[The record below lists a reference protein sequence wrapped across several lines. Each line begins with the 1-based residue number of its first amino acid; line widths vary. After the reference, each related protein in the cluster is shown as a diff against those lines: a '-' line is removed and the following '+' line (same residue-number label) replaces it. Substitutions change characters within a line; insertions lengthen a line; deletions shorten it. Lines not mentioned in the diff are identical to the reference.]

1 MKRVPSLPFATL
13 PMPSLAALALI
24 SAAATAQEAEDPAA
38 EMTDEITV
46 TAQRIEE
53 SLQDVPISVIA
64 VSGEELERQA
74 ILDVQALAEAA
85 PGVVVSNQS
94 SSTGEVSLVIRGIGS
109 NTFGLG
115 TESTV
120 GYYIDGAYLPRPQG
134 FVNPFLDLERVEILR
149 GPQGTLWGRN
159 STGGAINLVTR
170 APEGQFKGR
179 LFASASDYAAHGSAS
194 GRRYG
199 LSLTGPLTEKVWAR
213 ASGSATTI
221 EDATWNDH
229 LGQRS
234 DANDGLS
241 FRTGLTFL
249 PSDTL
254 TFTLRADRTDD
265 DSHGA
270 FHLKPGDVSQYSLV
284 GTLSRFYGFENPLD
298 AHRIAANIAPLN
310 PYEENGYSLHVD
322 KVLGGGTANLT
333 SISSWRDFAS
343 SRRADVDAMPLDFVE
358 NVGAYE
364 SEWWSQEFQVSG
376 DRDRAR
382 WIAGLYAF
390 GEEGQAGTDTLT
402 DPALFGVWLFANN
415 PAIFLF
421 NPADFCSL
429 GIFAPPTLCGPAY
442 YGALAP
448 FLGLPLPG
456 TVSSGNVFDTVL
468 DSSSWAGYG
477 QVDWRLGERTTLT
490 TGLRYTSD
498 TKEHSQTTID
508 FVTLQPTTLALEDS
522 WNALTPKLG
531 LEFRPR
537 DGVMV
542 YGAVTTGYK
551 SGGFNSISL
560 QPSFDEEKITSFEV
574 GVKSRSAG
582 GVTVNASAFSY
593 DYDDLQVAVLFP
605 DRSTV
610 ENAASAR
617 ILGLDVELLVR
628 PNPPL
633 RVRPLPGDPGRRVP
647 RVHLP
652 EPDPRRIA
660 SRPVPG
666 GRHSGRADPAGS
678 WPADRADRPVR
689 QGASPR
695 ARLLRRGLDP
705 LRLRPGL
712 RRFLARPR
720 RVPVHGRPR
729 LRPLRELRPAGAR
742 PAARPVTLDAADRPA
757 VRCPLWTQPRRRG
770 VPADRVLHHL
780 HRLPAGLGAAPRGRL
795 ATRLR
800 LLGGEQ
806 TGSTGPDRCR
816 NQWTSPRTGRAQHG
830 PGPCVSG
837 AYLK

>member
-1 MKRVPSLPFATL
+1 MPFSSAPLLTVSLP
-13 PMPSLAALALI
+13 LALLAGTA
-24 SAAATAQEAEDPAA
+24 SAQEPDDP
-38 EMTDEITV
+38 ESTVTEEITV

-53 SLQDVPISVIA
+53 SLQDVPVSVVA

-74 ILDVQALAEAA
+74 ILDVQGLADAA
-85 PGVVVSNQS
+85 PGVVVSSQS
-94 SSTGEVSLVIRGIGS
+94 STTGEVSLVIRGIGS

-179 LFASASDYAAHGSAS
+179 LFASTSDFAAPESAS
-194 GRRYG
+194 GQRYG

-213 ASGSATTI
+213 ASASATTI

-229 LGQRS
+229 LGQGS

-241 FRTGLTFL
+241 FRAGLTFL

-254 TFTLRADRTDD
+254 TFTLRADGTDD
-265 DSHGA
+265 DSHGN
-270 FHLKPGDVSQYSLV
+270 FHLKPGDVSPLSLV

-298 AHRIAANIAPLN
+298 VHRIAANIAPLSL
-310 PYEENGYSLHVD
+310 YEENGFSLHVD
-322 KVLGGGTANLT
+322 KVLSGGAANLT
-333 SISSWRDFAS
+333 SISSWRDFGS
-343 SRRADVDAMPLDFVE
+343 NRRADVDAMPVDFVE
-358 NVGAYE
+358 NVGEYE

-382 WIAGLYAF
+382 WIAGVYAF
-390 GEEGQAGTDTLT
+390 GEEARAATDTRS

-415 PAIFLF
+415 PGIFLF

-429 GIFAPPTLCGPAY
+429 GVFAPPTLCGPAY
-442 YGALAP
+442 YGAMAP

-456 TVSSGNVFDTVL
+456 TVASANVFDTVL
-468 DSSSWAGYG
+468 DTSSWAGYG

-508 FVTLQPTTLALEDS
+508 FVTFQPANETLKDS
-522 WNALTPKLG
+522 WNAVTPKLG

-560 QPSFDEEKITSFEV
+560 QPSFDEETITSYEV
-574 GVKSRSAG
+574 GVKSRPAR
-582 GVTVNASAFSY
+582 GVTFNASAFAY

-617 ILGLDVELLVR
+617 IQGLDVELLLR
-628 PNPPL
+628 PNPRFGFDLSFEVLDDEFREFTSQNPTDVASL
-633 RVRPLPGDPGRRVP
+633 LDRFVAGGTLDIATLLGAGVLLEPTDQTGKGLPRAPDFSAAAAVRYAFDLG
-647 RVHLP
+647 
-652 EPDPRRIA
+652 
-660 SRPVPG
+660 
-666 GRHSGRADPAGS
+666 PAGS
-678 WPADRADRPVR
+678 LLARAEYQYTDDLAFDPFENFV
-689 QGASPR
+689 QPS
-695 ARLLRRGLDP
+695 RGLLHAQLRWTAANAP
-705 LRLRPGL
+705 LFVGLYGRNLGDEEYRLTE
-712 RRFLARPR
+712 FF
-720 RVPVHGRPR
+720 
-729 LRPLRELRPAGAR
+729 
-742 PAARPVTLDAADRPA
+742 T
-757 VRCPLWTQPRRRG
+757 TY
-770 VPADRVLHHL
+770 
-780 HRLPAGLGAAPRGRL
+780 
-795 ATRLR
+795 
-800 LLGGEQ
+800 
-806 TGSTGPDRCR
+806 TGSLRVWAP
-816 NQWTSPRTGRAQHG
+816 PREVGVQLG
-830 PGPCVSG
+830 FDF
-837 AYLK
+837 